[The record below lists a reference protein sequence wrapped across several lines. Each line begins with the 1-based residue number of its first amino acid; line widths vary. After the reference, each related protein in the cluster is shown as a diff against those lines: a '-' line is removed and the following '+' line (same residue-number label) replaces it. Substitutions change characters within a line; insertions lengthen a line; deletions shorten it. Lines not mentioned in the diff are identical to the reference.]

1 MLYFYGFGNGIL
13 YKALL
18 QKNRQKIVVFEKE
31 IEFIYLSF
39 HYVDFSEELKN
50 NSLIILDS
58 NSLQPID
65 IQILFLAILFLI
77 F

>member
-1 MLYFYGFGNGIL
+1 MVLVMEFYTKL
-13 YKALL
+13 SCK
-18 QKNRQKIVVFEKE
+18 KNRQKIVVFEKE

-65 IQILFLAILFLI
+65 IQILF
-77 F
+77 